1 MQPNSPNGRVNIG
14 TVNLD
19 ADELKFSRDGSLTLT
34 LSSKEPA
41 DAGVKANWLPA
52 PKDQFALIVRTYVPT
67 ESILDGTYKL
77 PNVERAK

>member
-14 TVNLD
+14 TVNFD

-34 LSSKEPA
+34 LSSKEP
-41 DAGVKANWLPA
+41 KLLPA
-52 PKDQFALIVRTYVPT
+52 PNDQFALIVRTYVAT
-67 ESILDGTYKL
+67 QRILDGTYKL